1 MQIQAGAPSGGPLN
15 PMTLPDNDNLPGNHY
30 AYCVRLAG
38 QLFMQTGRM
47 IADYPAAQ
55 GQGIKFEPLT
65 SASIGGMVAPRF
77 SAPLYST
84 DGVVVNGQGHLIIGD
99 RGYDIN
105 SYDLDEGN
113 LTIRASNLLA
123 FDATLELKQSIVPGF
138 LTLIGTGKFLAS
150 SSGPVIFAEPPIRVD
165 PQALVGWADCPSP
178 SHHYDAN
185 WMNGFLQGVLG
196 MFGQNSGEERQ
207 FDFTG
212 AGTVLLQ
219 SSESGVHDPHL
230 VRQLESQVGTLGV
243 PGLQQIQRTVQQR
256 LMEQQQ

>member
-1 MQIQAGAPSGGPLN
+1 MSADGTPPAPLN
-15 PMTLPDNDNLPGNHY
+15 PMTLPDNDNIPGNHY
-30 AYCVRLAG
+30 AYCVKLDG

-47 IADYPAAQ
+47 IAYYPAPRS
-55 GQGIKFEPLT
+55 QGIRFEPLT
-65 SASIGGMVAPRF
+65 TASISGMVASRF
-77 SAPLYST
+77 SAPLYT
-84 DGVVVNGQGHLIIGD
+84 RDWVVATGAGHLILGD

-113 LTIRASNLLA
+113 LTLRAANLLA
-123 FDATLELKQSIVPGF
+123 YDATLELKQSIVPGF

-165 PQALVGWADCPSP
+165 PDALVGWADCPSP

-185 WMNGFLQGVLG
+185 WMQGFLGAAMG
-196 MFGQNSGEERQ
+196 FMGSNSGEERQ

-219 SSESGVHDPHL
+219 SSEKSVADPAL
-230 VRQLESQVGTLGV
+230 LRQLEGQVQTLGI
-243 PGLQQIQRTVQQR
+243 PGLQALQQTIQSRLAGQQQR
-256 LMEQQQ
+256 

>member
-1 MQIQAGAPSGGPLN
+1 MTQPLN
-15 PMTLPDNDNLPGNHY
+15 PQTLPDNDNIPGNHY
-30 AYCVRLAG
+30 AYCVRLEG

-47 IADYPAAQ
+47 IAYYPAPH

-65 SASIGGMVAPRF
+65 IGSLGGFVASRF
-77 SAPLYST
+77 SAPLYT
-84 DGVVVNGQGHLIIGD
+84 RDWVVASGAGHLILGD

-113 LTIRASNLLA
+113 LTLRAANLLA
-123 FDATLELKQSIVPGF
+123 FDSTLELKQSIVPGF

-165 PQALVGWADCPSP
+165 PEALVGWADCPSP
-178 SHHYDAN
+178 SHHFDAN
-185 WMNGFLQGVLG
+185 WMENFLGAAMGF
-196 MFGQNSGEERQ
+196 FGSNSGEERQ

-219 SSESGVHDPHL
+219 SSENSVTDPHL
-230 VRQLESQVGTLGV
+230 LRQLESQVGSLNTGGLTQ
-243 PGLQQIQRTVQQR
+243 LQQRIQSLLAQQQR
-256 LMEQQQ
+256 

>member
-1 MQIQAGAPSGGPLN
+1 MTTPLN
-15 PMTLPDNDNLPGNHY
+15 PHTLPDNDNIPGNHY
-30 AYCVRLAG
+30 AYCVRLEG
-38 QLFMQTGRM
+38 RLFMQTGRM
-47 IADYPAAQ
+47 IAYYPAPH
-55 GQGIKFEPLT
+55 GPGIRFEPLT
-65 SASIGGMVAPRF
+65 TANVAGMVASRF
-77 SAPLYST
+77 SAPLYSR
-84 DGVVVNGQGHLIIGD
+84 DWVVTNGSGHLILGD

-113 LTIRASNLLA
+113 LTLRAANLLA

-178 SHHYDAN
+178 SHHYDAG
-185 WMNGFLQGVLG
+185 WMQGFLGGAFGLMG
-196 MFGQNSGEERQ
+196 MQSGEERQ

-219 SSESGVHDPHL
+219 SSESAVADPHL
-230 VRQLESQVGTLGV
+230 VRQLESQVGTLGT
-243 PGLQQIQRTVQQR
+243 PGLQQLQNTIMQQLASR
-256 LMEQQQ
+256 QH